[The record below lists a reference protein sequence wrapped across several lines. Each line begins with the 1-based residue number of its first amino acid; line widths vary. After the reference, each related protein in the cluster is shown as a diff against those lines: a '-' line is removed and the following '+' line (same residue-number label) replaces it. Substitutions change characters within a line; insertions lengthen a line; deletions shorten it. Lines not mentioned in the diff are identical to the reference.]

1 MATQAQVN
9 ANRRNSQLST
19 GPRSQAGKTASS
31 RNSTRTG
38 LYAKSLL
45 IDGEDPEELAA
56 LQQDYFDSC
65 DPQGPLET
73 ALVLELLR
81 SEWLLRRMATVETH
95 MWNIS
100 APYAR
105 DADGYD
111 EATHF
116 AHVYVRLEDRLIVL
130 QRRVASLSRSF
141 HRALHDLTRLQS
153 LRAKRPSTPPP
164 AAPSIEIGFVPQTLP
179 TSAPPAESSPT
190 PRNLPHPKPLQ
201 NPSIV
206 AKHDNN
212 TRITFG
218 PLRAYTLPELMIR
231 KGTL

>member
-1 MATQAQVN
+1 MATQAQIT

-65 DPQGPLET
+65 NPQGPLET

-81 SEWLLRRMATVETH
+81 SDWLLRRMATVETH

-105 DADGYD
+105 DADGYT
-111 EATHF
+111 EANHF
-116 AHVYVRLEDRLIVL
+116 AHVYNRIEDRLIVL
-130 QRRVASLSRSF
+130 QRRVASLSRSY
-141 HRALHDLTRLQS
+141 HRALQDLTRLQS
-153 LRAKRPSTPPP
+153 QRAKRPTPPP
-164 AAPSIEIGFVPQTLP
+164 PAPSSPEIGFVPSITPEARAISPAANQPLHRPPDVLNLSSSYSSHIANPRRTRPLP
-179 TSAPPAESSPT
+179 LPSPSLLGSA
-190 PRNLPHPKPLQ
+190 LF
-201 NPSIV
+201 V
-206 AKHDNN
+206 
-212 TRITFG
+212 
-218 PLRAYTLPELMIR
+218 
-231 KGTL
+231 